1 MKPSP
6 LALLAAT
13 GLFLGALSP
22 FAAAADAKTDLEQL
36 VNKIR
41 SKLGEGKSSEADLA
55 PEIGEFDA
63 IFEAHKSEKTEDVA
77 RILLMKSGVYGELL
91 QDNEKAAAL
100 LNRIKTE
107 FPDTAL
113 AKRVD
118 DLLAALNSQA
128 ESRKIQKSLSP
139 GSPFPEFSVTDLEGK
154 PLSLAAMKGKV
165 VLIDFWATWCGPCV
179 AELPHVLKAYE
190 KHHAQGFEIIG
201 ISLDQDKAQLLSF
214 LTREKMTWPQHVDA
228 KEPSSSLA
236 AKYGVETI
244 PSTFLLDREGKI
256 IEKNLRG
263 EALETSVAKALG
275 DNK

>member
-41 SKLGEGKSSEADLA
+41 SKLGAGKPSEADLA
-55 PEIGEFDA
+55 PEIAEFDA

-77 RILLMKSGVYGELL
+77 RILLMKSRVYEELL
-91 QDNEKAAAL
+91 QDDEKAAAL

-107 FPDTAL
+107 FPETAL
-113 AKRVD
+113 AQGVD
-118 DLLAALNSQA
+118 DLLAALKSQA

-201 ISLDQDKAQLLSF
+201 VSLDQDKTQLLSF
-214 LTREKMTWPQHVDA
+214 LTREKMTWPQHLDG
-228 KEPSSSLA
+228 KEPGASLA

-263 EALETSVAKALG
+263 EALETAVAKALG